1 MDRMKLTKDQSLSTV
16 EGLRQLDDGQSLGQ
30 PENHKE
36 TIMLLLL
43 QCWDTLP
50 EKSARDQMQV
60 RLENTLAGDILNKM
74 IEHHKRRTGN

>member
-1 MDRMKLTKDQSLSTV
+1 
-16 EGLRQLDDGQSLGQ
+16 
-30 PENHKE
+30 
-36 TIMLLLL
+36 MLLLL